1 MLPLHIGLLRG
12 ANKAEAILAVA
23 EVRADAEPE
32 GNLRAVS
39 VVVPRTTA
47 STAAITERH
56 TWAWRAA
63 IYRSI
68 PVPAPFTYVS
78 AHVVKSVA
86 VFLLCFYFPWSCSC
100 EPRNVIYIV
109 ASCIFIAFSA
119 ACSPFPFCLC
129 RQAEAVC
136 FKVAGRSVPFA
147 IEWIRYS
154 SPAFRVGRT
163 FYCIARS

>member
-56 TWAWRAA
+56 T
-63 IYRSI
+63 
-68 PVPAPFTYVS
+68 
-78 AHVVKSVA
+78 
-86 VFLLCFYFPWSCSC
+86 
-100 EPRNVIYIV
+100 
-109 ASCIFIAFSA
+109 
-119 ACSPFPFCLC
+119 
-129 RQAEAVC
+129 
-136 FKVAGRSVPFA
+136 
-147 IEWIRYS
+147 
-154 SPAFRVGRT
+154 
-163 FYCIARS
+163 